1 MTKTERIALL
11 ESRVAQLEMRLLAL
25 EAQRIA
31 PQPQTQPYWP
41 SPTWLPPNT
50 IFGPVTAV
58 PDIRY
63 LG

>member
-1 MTKTERIALL
+1 MTKNERIALL

-31 PQPQTQPYWP
+31 PLPQTQPYWP

-50 IFGPVTAV
+50 IFGPVTCDHT
-58 PDIRY
+58 PPY